1 MAQQQTPDNSET
13 PDTLSALA
21 QVVHDNRE
29 TMTAFNQAMHERG
42 ELSLRIAR
50 RTTQILRVGV
60 LGMLVI
66 NAILFFLV
74 YTLSTRIGNMTD
86 SVVTMSGKLNNI
98 DSNFSSMTG
107 SVQQM
112 AESVNT
118 MNTHMAGMRK
128 DMTSLPVMTRSVNE
142 LNTHILGINGYMGGM
157 YSTMY
162 KLQQD
167 TGQINYQLGIMNS
180 QVGAMVKDVDTM
192 SGPMKMMP
200 FN

>member
-13 PDTLSALA
+13 PDTLNALA

-29 TMTAFNQAMHERG
+29 AMMAFNQAMHERG

-50 RTTQILRVGV
+50 RTTQIIRIGV

-66 NAILFFLV
+66 NAVLFFLV

-86 SVVTMSGKLNNI
+86 SVVTMSGRLNNI
-98 DSNFSSMTG
+98 DSNFSSMTQ

-118 MNTHMAGMRK
+118 MNTNMAGMRK
-128 DMTSLPVMTRSVNE
+128 DMASLPVMTSSVNE

-157 YSTMY
+157 YNTMY

>member
-1 MAQQQTPDNSET
+1 MAQQQTPDNSEI

-50 RTTQILRVGV
+50 RTTQIIRVGV

-66 NAILFFLV
+66 NAVLFFLV

-86 SVVTMSGKLNNI
+86 SVVTLSGRLNNI
-98 DSNFSSMTG
+98 DSNFSSMTQ

-118 MNTHMAGMRK
+118 MNTNMAGMRE
-128 DMTSLPVMTRSVNE
+128 DMTSLPAMASSVNE

-157 YSTMY
+157 YNTMY